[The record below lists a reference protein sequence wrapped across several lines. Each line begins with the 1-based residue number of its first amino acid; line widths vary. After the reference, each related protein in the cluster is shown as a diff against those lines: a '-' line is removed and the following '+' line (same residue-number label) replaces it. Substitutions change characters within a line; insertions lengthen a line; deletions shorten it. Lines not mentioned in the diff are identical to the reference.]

1 MPNGRVWFHIQDKQT
16 PHVGVFCMN
25 MKKYIDAHCHLFNLE
40 LPDNIG
46 AIVNAT
52 RPFEWCNVINSVKNN
67 SNVFG
72 AVGVHPWF
80 VADLVAG
87 WDEKLQDLLIQNSE
101 IMVGEIGLDK
111 NRPDMDLQIDVFSRQ
126 LEIAAELGRGVH
138 VHCVGAWDK
147 ILHVLKGFKTKQPPF
162 VLFHRFSGN
171 AGDVARLCADYNA
184 YFSFMNARNVVAD
197 VPSNRILIETD
208 SKNPTGIVRVAERV
222 AAICPKIDFYKN
234 TMEMLKN
241 G

>member
-1 MPNGRVWFHIQDKQT
+1 M
-16 PHVGVFCMN
+16 GVFCIN
-25 MKKYIDAHCHLFNLE
+25 MKKYIDAHCHLFDE
-40 LPDNIG
+40 KLPDNIG

-52 RPFEWCNVINSVKNN
+52 RPADWGGVIAQANKNINVW
-67 SNVFG
+67 G
-72 AVGVHPWF
+72 AIGVHPWF

-87 WDEKLQDLLIQNSE
+87 WDEKLQDLLIQNPE

-111 NRPDMDLQIDVFSRQ
+111 HKPDMDLQIDVFSRQ

-147 ILHVLKGFKTKQPPF
+147 MFAVLKKCKSEQPPF
-162 VLFHRFSGN
+162 MLFHRFSGN
-171 AGDVARLCADYNA
+171 AGDVARLCAAYNA

-197 VPSNRILIETD
+197 VASNRVLIETD
-208 SKNPTGIVRVAERV
+208 SNNPTGIVRVAEQV
-222 AAICPKIDFYKN
+222 AAFCSKIDFYKN

>member
-1 MPNGRVWFHIQDKQT
+1 M
-16 PHVGVFCMN
+16 CM
-25 MKKYIDAHCHLFNLE
+25 KYIDAHCHLFDE
-40 LPDNIG
+40 KLPDNIG

-52 RPFEWCNVINSVKNN
+52 RPSEWGNVIDIVKNN
-67 SNVFG
+67 SNMFG
-72 AVGVHPWF
+72 AIGVHPWF

-87 WDEKLQDLLIQNSE
+87 WDEKLQDLLIENPE

-111 NRPDMDLQIDVFSRQ
+111 HKPDMDLQIDVFVRQ
-126 LEIAAELGRGVH
+126 LDLAVEMRRGVH

-147 ILHVLKGFKTKQPPF
+147 IFAMLKKYKSKQPPF
-162 VLFHRFSGN
+162 MLFHRFSGN

-208 SKNPTGIVRVAERV
+208 SNNPLNIMAVSERV

>member
-1 MPNGRVWFHIQDKQT
+1 
-16 PHVGVFCMN
+16 
-25 MKKYIDAHCHLFNLE
+25 MKKYIDAHCHLFDE
-40 LPDNIG
+40 KLPDNIG

-52 RPFEWCNVINSVKNN
+52 RPSEWGGVIAQANKNINVW
-67 SNVFG
+67 G
-72 AVGVHPWF
+72 AIGVHPWF
-80 VADLVAG
+80 VADLVAD
-87 WDEKLQDLLIQNSE
+87 WDEQLQDLLIQNPE
-101 IMVGEIGLDK
+101 IMFGEIGLDK
-111 NRPDMDLQIDVFSRQ
+111 HRPDMDLQIDVFSRQ

-147 ILHVLKGFKTKQPPF
+147 MFAVLKRYKSQQIPF
-162 VLFHRFSGN
+162 ILFHRFSGN

-197 VPSNRILIETD
+197 VPSNRVLIETD
-208 SKNPTGIVRVAERV
+208 SNNPLNIMAVSERV

>member
-1 MPNGRVWFHIQDKQT
+1 M
-16 PHVGVFCMN
+16 GVFCIN
-25 MKKYIDAHCHLFNLE
+25 MKKYIDAHCHLFDE
-40 LPDNIG
+40 KLPDNIG

-52 RPFEWCNVINSVKNN
+52 RPSEWGGVIAQANKNINVW
-67 SNVFG
+67 G
-72 AVGVHPWF
+72 AIGVHPWF
-80 VADLVAG
+80 VADLVAD
-87 WDEKLQDLLIQNSE
+87 WDEQLQDLLIQNPE
-101 IMVGEIGLDK
+101 IMFGEIGLDK
-111 NRPDMDLQIDVFSRQ
+111 HRPDMDLQIDVFSRQ

-147 ILHVLKGFKTKQPPF
+147 MFAVLKRYKSQQIPF
-162 VLFHRFSGN
+162 ILFHRFSGN

-197 VPSNRILIETD
+197 VPSNRVLIETD
-208 SKNPTGIVRVAERV
+208 SNNPLNIMAVSERV

>member
-1 MPNGRVWFHIQDKQT
+1 M
-16 PHVGVFCMN
+16 GVFCIN
-25 MKKYIDAHCHLFNLE
+25 MKKYIDAHCHLFDE
-40 LPDNIG
+40 KLPDNIG

-52 RPFEWCNVINSVKNN
+52 RPLEWGGVIAQANKNINVW
-67 SNVFG
+67 G
-72 AVGVHPWF
+72 AIGVHPWF

-87 WDEKLQDLLIQNSE
+87 WDEQLQDLLIQNPE

-111 NRPDMDLQIDVFSRQ
+111 NKPDMDLQIDVFSRQ

-147 ILHVLKGFKTKQPPF
+147 MFAVLKKCKSKQPPF
-162 VLFHRFSGN
+162 ILFHRFSGN
-171 AGDVARLCADYNA
+171 AGDVARLCVDYNA

-197 VPSNRILIETD
+197 VASNRVLIETD
-208 SKNPTGIVRVAERV
+208 SNNPAGIVRVAEQV
-222 AAICPKIDFYKN
+222 AALCPNCDCYEN
-234 TMEMLKN
+234 TIRMLKN

>member
-1 MPNGRVWFHIQDKQT
+1 M
-16 PHVGVFCMN
+16 CM
-25 MKKYIDAHCHLFNLE
+25 KYIDAHCHLFDE
-40 LPDNIG
+40 KLPNNIG

-52 RPFEWCNVINSVKNN
+52 RPADWGGVIAVADKNINVW
-67 SNVFG
+67 G
-72 AVGVHPWF
+72 ASGVHPWV

-87 WDEKLQDLLIQNSE
+87 WDEQLQDLLIQNPE

-111 NRPDMDLQIDVFSRQ
+111 HKPDMDLQIDVFSRQ

-147 ILHVLKGFKTKQPPF
+147 MFAVLKKCKSKQPPF
-162 VLFHRFSGN
+162 MLFHRFSGN

-197 VPSNRILIETD
+197 VHSNRVLIETD
-208 SKNPTGIVRVAERV
+208 SNNPLNIMAVAEQF
-222 AAICPKIDFYKN
+222 AAICPNCDCYEN
-234 TMEMLKN
+234 TIRMLKN

>member
-1 MPNGRVWFHIQDKQT
+1 
-16 PHVGVFCMN
+16 VGVFGVI
-25 MKKYIDAHCHLFNLE
+25 MKKFIDAHCHLFDCI

-52 RPFEWCNVINSVKNN
+52 RPSEWGGVIAQANKNINVWAAI
-67 SNVFG
+67 
-72 AVGVHPWF
+72 GVHPWF

-87 WDEKLQDLLIQNSE
+87 WDEQLQDLLIQNPE

-111 NRPDMDLQIDVFSRQ
+111 HKPDMDLQIDVFSRQ

-147 ILHVLKGFKTKQPPF
+147 MFAVLKKCKSKQPPF
-162 VLFHRFSGN
+162 MLFHRFSGN

-197 VPSNRILIETD
+197 VVSNRVLIETD
-208 SKNPTGIVRVAERV
+208 SNNPMGIVRVAEQV
-222 AAICPKIDFYKN
+222 AAICSNCDCYEN
-234 TMEMLKN
+234 TIRMLKN

>member
-1 MPNGRVWFHIQDKQT
+1 
-16 PHVGVFCMN
+16 MN
-25 MKKYIDAHCHLFNLE
+25 MKKYIDAHCHLFDKKLS
-40 LPDNIG
+40 DNIG

-52 RPFEWCNVINSVKNN
+52 RPSEWGGVIAQANKNINVW
-67 SNVFG
+67 G
-72 AVGVHPWF
+72 AIGVHPWF
-80 VADLVAG
+80 VVDLVAG
-87 WDEKLQDLLIQNSE
+87 WDEKLQDLLIQNPE

-111 NRPDMDLQIDVFSRQ
+111 HKPDMDLQIDVFSRQ

-138 VHCVGAWDK
+138 VHCVGALDK
-147 ILHVLKGFKTKQPPF
+147 MFAVLKRYKSQQIPF
-162 VLFHRFSGN
+162 ILFHRFSGN

-197 VPSNRILIETD
+197 VPSNRVLIETD
-208 SKNPTGIVRVAERV
+208 SNNPLNIMAVSERV